1 MKKNITVF
9 ALIGLLF
16 FLLLSSRKTPINSD
30 WRGYNGGDDCN
41 HYSSLVQIDTTNVSQ
56 LKLAWTY
63 ASSGAD
69 TVNNA
74 TQIQCNPLI
83 INGIMYGVSAG
94 SQAFAVDATTGKEL
108 WQTHLADK
116 TFNMTSRVLLIG
128 RTEKRRGFFS
138 VLGHLCMPLMLK
150 RASRLPLLENKEKL
164 TSLTASNARVR
175 MNM

>member
-94 SQAFAVDATTGKEL
+94 SQAFAVEATTGKEI

-116 TFNMTSRVLLIG
+116 TFNMTSRGITYWTDG
-128 RTEKRRGFFS
+128 KEARIFFGFGAF
-138 VLGHLCMPLMLK
+138 LYALD
-150 RASRLPLLENKEKL
+150 AQ
-164 TSLTASNARVR
+164 T
-175 MNM
+175 